1 MTRYR
6 LKLLVCTGISVGI
19 FLAADSGCRRDE
31 ARSPPSSGSTSAKL
45 RVVTLTPSLT
55 QVVDALGAIDL
66 VVGVD
71 KFSDS
76 PEVVTHLSKNV
87 AKVGDFLS
95 PNLEAVLSLHPD
107 IVLLDAVQE
116 KFVTPLKDA
125 GIKKVYAIEMQSVGD
140 VRAAIQSVG
149 EALGRA
155 ELGKRV
161 VADLDAA
168 LAAETQRAEAAAA
181 KAGKKPRVLFVV
193 DRRPG
198 GLSGMVAAAPGTY
211 LDELLQRAAATN
223 VLADAH
229 ARYVQLP
236 AEEVIRRA
244 PDVIFDAAHDA
255 TERGLVDWAP
265 LASVPAVAEHHV
277 YLLGGSVYVTPGPR
291 LAEALAGLVDYLWGP
306 HP

>member
-6 LKLLVCTGISVGI
+6 LNLLVCTGIS
-19 FLAADSGCRRDE
+19 LAAITTSGGCRRDAGAP
-31 ARSPPSSGSTSAKL
+31 ARAKL
-45 RVVTLTPSLT
+45 RVVTMTPSMT

-76 PEVVTHLSKNV
+76 PEAVTHLP
-87 AKVGDFLS
+87 KVGDFLS

-107 IVLLDAVQE
+107 IILLDAVQE

-149 EALGRA
+149 EALGRPEA
-155 ELGKRV
+155 VKRV

-168 LAAETQRAEAAAA
+168 LAAQTDHAEAAAA
-181 KAGKKPRVLFVV
+181 KAGQKPRALFVV

-198 GLSGMVAAAPGTY
+198 GLSGMVAAGPGSY
-211 LDELLQRAAATN
+211 LDELLQRAAAIN

-255 TERGLVDWAP
+255 TERGLADWAP
-265 LASVPAVAEHHV
+265 LASVPAVANHRV

-291 LAEALAGLVDYLWGP
+291 LAEALAGLVDFLWGRKP
-306 HP
+306 